1 MHRVLSRTHRGKT
14 KTNPGE
20 NISNKFKPMR
30 SFETTQPALLYLWVR
45 LPTTKLDDER
55 VKALPKMRLEINN
68 CQNGTAAA
76 YCGVRAR
83 AGVLGWRTRD

>member
-1 MHRVLSRTHRGKT
+1 
-14 KTNPGE
+14 
-20 NISNKFKPMR
+20 MR

-45 LPTTKLDDER
+45 LPATKLDDER

-76 YCGVRAR
+76 SVRAR
-83 AGVLGWRTRD
+83 AFWGGVRATRAARILTQRVLF